1 MKKEKKVVYGI
12 QITKPWSAEMYA
24 HNEAVADVVRE
35 TVELMWASAICLT
48 LDDFC
53 ADPWDENETPL
64 TYDDAWDM
72 DWETA
77 TQLVSG
83 ELERIQKAVTVYGF
97 GTGYD
102 LLKVDQRVMQEL
114 ADAPFYRL
122 KDIAEELGLEL
133 EKGFVGL

>member
-12 QITKPWSAEMYA
+12 EIVKPWSSEMYA
-24 HNEAVADVVRE
+24 HNEAVAAEVRDQ
-35 TVELMWASAICLT
+35 VEGMWASAIGLT

-77 TQLVSG
+77 TQLVGG
-83 ELERIQKAVTVYGF
+83 ELERIQRAVTVHGF

-114 ADAPFYRL
+114 EDAPFYRL

>member
-12 QITKPWSAEMYA
+12 EITKPWSYEMYA
-24 HNEAVADVVRE
+24 HNDAVADEIRE
-35 TVELMWASAICLT
+35 TVELMWASAIGLA

-77 TQLVSG
+77 TQLVGG
-83 ELERIQKAVTVYGF
+83 ELERIQRAVTVYGF

-102 LLKVDQRVMQEL
+102 LLKVDQIVMQEL
-114 ADAPFYRL
+114 EDAPFYRF
-122 KDIAEELGLEL
+122 KDIAEALGLEL